1 LKTLDIANNPISIA
15 EIEKALTL
23 LPQLE
28 TLSLGDLGLSTL
40 PASILTLKNL
50 KKLYLNND
58 DEKTQQPNTFSPA
71 EQERIRKLLPKYGVS
86 F

>member
-1 LKTLDIANNPISIA
+1 LKTLYINNNPISIA

-28 TLSLGDLGLSTL
+28 SLYLGDLGLSTL

-50 KKLYLNND
+50 RYLDLRNI

-71 EQERIRKLLPKYGVS
+71 EQERIRKLLPRCEVDS
-86 F
+86 